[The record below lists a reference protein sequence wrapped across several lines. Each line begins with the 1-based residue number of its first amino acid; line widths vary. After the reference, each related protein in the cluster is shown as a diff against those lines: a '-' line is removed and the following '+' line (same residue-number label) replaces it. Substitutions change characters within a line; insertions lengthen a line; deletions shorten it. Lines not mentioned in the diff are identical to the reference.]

1 MSHAH
6 PDVQDRANHASYTGA
21 DAVRHY
27 PRLSHLHPAEKVLF
41 DAYDADLRGRT
52 VLDIGVGGGRTTG
65 HLAPLA
71 REYVGLDY
79 SPALAAATAARFPD
93 LRIEE
98 GDVRDL
104 RRFDDASFDAVI
116 FSFNGLD
123 YIGHDDRAIALR
135 EMRRVLR
142 EGGLLL
148 LSSHNRDH
156 LRFHLLPWQGRPRPG
171 RSVLRSSYAAWRAR
185 ANRRRLRAHE
195 VIRPTWA
202 VINDDAHDYSMLTYY
217 VGADESRNQL
227 RAAGF
232 ADIATFDLAGDA
244 VERDD
249 RAVWLYYTGRAA

>member
-27 PRLSHLHPAEKVLF
+27 PRLAHLHPAEEVLF
-41 DAYDADLRGRT
+41 AAYGADLDGRA

-79 SPALAAATAARFPD
+79 SPGLAAATAARFPD
-93 LRIEE
+93 RQIEE

-104 RRFDDASFDAVI
+104 SRFADGSFDTVV

-142 EGGLLL
+142 DNGLLL
-148 LSSHNRDH
+148 LSSHNRDYR
-156 LRFHLLPWQGRPRPG
+156 RFHLLPWQGRPRLG
-171 RSVLRSSYAAWRAR
+171 RATLRSSYAAWRAR
-185 ANRRRLRAHE
+185 ANRRRLRPHE
-195 VIRPTWA
+195 TIRPTWA
-202 VINDDAHDYSMLTYY
+202 IINDDAHDYSMLTYY

-232 ADIATFDLAGDA
+232 ADVATFDLAGDA

-249 RAVWLYYTGRAA
+249 RAGWLYYTARAA

>member
-1 MSHAH
+1 MPRAHA
-6 PDVQDRANHASYTGA
+6 DVQDSANHASYTGA

-27 PRLSHLHPAEKVLF
+27 PRLSHLHPAEEVLF
-41 DAYDADLRGRT
+41 RAYDADLRGRA
-52 VLDIGVGGGRTTG
+52 VLDVGVGGGRTTG
-65 HLAPLA
+65 HLSSLA
-71 REYVGLDY
+71 QEYVGLDY
-79 SPALAAATAARFPD
+79 APALAAATAARYPGR
-93 LRIEE
+93 RIEE

-104 RRFDDASFDAVI
+104 SRFAEGSFDAVV

-123 YIGHDDRAIALR
+123 YIGHEDRAVALR

-142 EGGLLL
+142 DGGLLL

-156 LRFHLLPWQGRPRPG
+156 DRFHLLPWQGRPRPA
-171 RSVLRSSYAAWRAR
+171 RATIRSSYAAWRAR
-185 ANRRRLRAHE
+185 ANRRRLRPHE

-202 VINDDAHDYSMLTYY
+202 VVNDDAHDYSMLTYY

-249 RAVWLYYTGRAA
+249 RAVWLYYTARAV